1 MAKNT
6 GTPSVH
12 VLLLLLCLPVH
23 VDSVFNASMIYSFC
37 IIFSTYVLS
46 VNLGVYYSIGSGT
59 LLLSQ
64 QWFIFLLL
72 WPTSTYLYINVCQML
87 ASNKVCRNQVKQSN
101 SKHNFSIISPAINS
115 NGKYLFLFIDLPGS
129 REFSNFCTDKCIIQ
143 IFLF

>member
-1 MAKNT
+1 MANNT

-23 VDSVFNASMIYSFC
+23 VDSVFNASMIYSSC
-37 IIFSTYVLS
+37 IIFCTYVLS

-59 LLLSQ
+59 LLFSQ

-72 WPTSTYLYINVCQML
+72 WSTSTFLYINVCQML

-101 SKHNFSIISPAINS
+101 SKQKSPSAFFDNFAGYKFKQKIPVSI
-115 NGKYLFLFIDLPGS
+115 YRFTWFS
-129 REFSNFCTDKCIIQ
+129 RIQ
-143 IFLF
+143 